1 MHVVYCVMSLRL
13 CFLTGMLSA
22 SILAFPALAAD
33 SKSLQIIVSK
43 NDQSLAL
50 YENGEI
56 IATSKVSTGKAG
68 HETPS
73 GIFSILEKR
82 KYHESNIYSAAPMP
96 FMQRLTWSGI
106 ALHEGKV
113 PNYPA
118 SHGCVR
124 LPSKFAK
131 SLFGD
136 TQRGVHVIITDRPV
150 SLRFVQH
157 PALFEPR
164 EDGDDGELLLSDVE
178 LRPATFDAALGAVE
192 VAVNEKTHSLKPA
205 LKPAAKDKEASP
217 LRILITRRGER
228 EKVMDIQAL
237 LTRLGFDAGSAD
249 GYAGEM
255 TISAINGFKRWKGLK
270 TTGPLL
276 TDTFV
281 TALYASAG
289 EDHPL
294 SGQIMVRQDFKPLFE
309 AAIDIKDPEVALGTH
324 FFEAVS
330 VDRARGTAE
339 WNGLTLENHLPTAA
353 RKRLGITVTEAPG
366 GFDQLSAVLGR
377 LDIPADIRARIEKE
391 LSTGSSITVS
401 DLSHQMETGA
411 GTDFITVTR
420 EGPA

>member
-1 MHVVYCVMSLRL
+1 MSLRL
-13 CFLTGMLSA
+13 RLMAGMLSA

-33 SKSLQIIVSK
+33 SRALQILVSK
-43 NDQSLAL
+43 SDQSLSL

-136 TQRGVHVIITDRPV
+136 TRTGVHVIITDRPV

-157 PALFEPR
+157 PALFVPR
-164 EDGDDGELLLSDVE
+164 DDADDGKLLLSDVE
-178 LRPATFDAALGAVE
+178 LRPATFDAALGTVE
-192 VAVNEKTHSLKPA
+192 VAVNEKTQS
-205 LKPAAKDKEASP
+205 LKPAAKAREPSP

-228 EKVMDIQAL
+228 EKVMDIQTV

-249 GYAGEM
+249 GYTGEM

-276 TDTFV
+276 TDAFV
-281 TALYASAG
+281 AALYASAG
-289 EDHPL
+289 EDHPPT
-294 SGQIMVRQDFKPLFE
+294 GQIMVRQDFKPLFE

-324 FFEAVS
+324 FFEAVT
-330 VDRARGTAE
+330 VDRAAGTAE
-339 WNGLTLENHLPTAA
+339 WNGVTLENHLPAAA

-366 GFDQLSAVLGR
+366 GFDQLSAVLSR
-377 LDIPADIRARIEKE
+377 LEIPAEIRSRIEQE
-391 LSTGSSITVS
+391 LSSGSSITVS
-401 DLSHQMETGA
+401 DISHQMETGT
-411 GTDFITVTR
+411 GTDFITVTK
-420 EGPA
+420 EGPV

>member
-1 MHVVYCVMSLRL
+1 MSLRL
-13 CFLTGMLSA
+13 RLMAGMLSA
-22 SILAFPALAAD
+22 SILALPALAAD
-33 SKSLQIIVSK
+33 SRSLQILVSK
-43 NDQSLAL
+43 SDQSLSL

-56 IATSKVSTGKAG
+56 VATSKVSTGKAG

-136 TQRGVHVIITDRPV
+136 TKTGVHVIITDRPV

-157 PALFEPR
+157 PALFQPR
-164 EDGDDGELLLSDVE
+164 DDADDGKLLLSDVE
-178 LRPATFDAALGAVE
+178 LRPATFDAALGTVE
-192 VAVNEKTHSLKPA
+192 VAVNEKTQA
-205 LKPAAKDKEASP
+205 LKPAVKIREPSP

-228 EKVMDIQAL
+228 EKVMDIQTV

-276 TDTFV
+276 TDAFV

-289 EDHPL
+289 EDHPPT
-294 SGQIMVRQDFKPLFE
+294 GQIMVRQDFKPLFE

-330 VDRARGTAE
+330 VDRTAGTAE
-339 WNGLTLENHLPTAA
+339 WNGVTLENQLPAAA
-353 RKRLGITVTEAPG
+353 RKRLGISVTEAPG

-377 LDIPADIRARIEKE
+377 LEIPTEIRSRIEQE
-391 LSTGSSITVS
+391 LSSGSSITVS
-401 DLSHQMETGA
+401 DISHQLETGT
-411 GTDFITVTR
+411 GTDFITVTK
-420 EGPA
+420 EGPV

>member
-13 CFLTGMLSA
+13 RLMAGMLSA

-33 SKSLQIIVSK
+33 SRALQILVSK
-43 NDQSLAL
+43 SDQSLSL

-113 PNYPA
+113 PNYAA

-136 TQRGVHVIITDRPV
+136 TRTGVHVIITDRPV

-157 PALFEPR
+157 PALFAPR
-164 EDGDDGELLLSDVE
+164 DDADDGKLLLSDVE
-178 LRPATFDAALGAVE
+178 LRPATFDAALGTVE
-192 VAVNEKTHSLKPA
+192 VAVNEKTQSLKPV
-205 LKPAAKDKEASP
+205 AKAREPSP

-228 EKVMDIQAL
+228 EKVMDIQTV

-249 GYAGEM
+249 GYTGEM

-276 TDTFV
+276 TDAFV
-281 TALYASAG
+281 AALYASAG
-289 EDHPL
+289 EDHPPT
-294 SGQIMVRQDFKPLFE
+294 GQIMVRQDFKPLFE

-324 FFEAVS
+324 FFEAVT
-330 VDRARGTAE
+330 VDRAAGTAE
-339 WNGLTLENHLPTAA
+339 WNGVTLENHLPAAA

-366 GFDQLSAVLGR
+366 GFDQLSAVLSR
-377 LDIPADIRARIEKE
+377 LEIPAEIRSRIEQE
-391 LSTGSSITVS
+391 LSSGSSITVS
-401 DLSHQMETGA
+401 DISHQMETGA
-411 GTDFITVTR
+411 GTDFITVTK
-420 EGPA
+420 EGPV

>member
-1 MHVVYCVMSLRL
+1 MSLRFRL
-13 CFLTGMLSA
+13 LTGMLSA

-33 SKSLQIIVSK
+33 NKSLQIVVSK
-43 NDQSLAL
+43 SDQSLAL

-56 IATSKVSTGKAG
+56 VATSKVSTGKAG

-124 LPSKFAK
+124 LPSKFAQ
-131 SLFGD
+131 SLFGE
-136 TQRGVHVIITDRPV
+136 TRYGVHVIITDRPV
-150 SLRFVQH
+150 SLRSVQH

-164 EDGDDGELLLSDVE
+164 DDADDGKLLLSDVE
-178 LRPATFDAALGAVE
+178 LRPATFDAALGTVE
-192 VAVNEKTHSLKPA
+192 VAVNEKTQAIKPM
-205 LKPAAKDKEASP
+205 AKGKEPSP

-228 EKVMDIQAL
+228 EKVMDIQAV
-237 LTRLGFDAGSAD
+237 LTRLGFDAGAPD
-249 GYAGEM
+249 GYTGEM
-255 TISAINGFKRWKGLK
+255 TISAVNGFKRWKGLK

-276 TDTFV
+276 TDDFV
-281 TALYASAG
+281 AALYASAG
-289 EDHPL
+289 EDHPPN
-294 SGQIMVRQDFKPLFE
+294 GQIMVRQDFKPLFE

-324 FFEAVS
+324 FFEAVA
-330 VDRARGTAE
+330 VNRAAGTAE
-339 WNGLTLENHLPTAA
+339 WNGVTLENHLPAAA

-366 GFDQLSAVLGR
+366 GFDQLSAALGR
-377 LDIPADIRARIEKE
+377 LEIPAEIRSRIDKE

-401 DLSHQMETGA
+401 DLSHQMETGM
-411 GTDFITVTR
+411 GTDFITVTK
-420 EGPA
+420 EGPV

>member
-13 CFLTGMLSA
+13 RLMAGMLSA

-33 SKSLQIIVSK
+33 SRALQILVSK
-43 NDQSLAL
+43 SDQSLSL

-136 TQRGVHVIITDRPV
+136 TRTGVHVIITDRPV

-157 PALFEPR
+157 PALFVPR
-164 EDGDDGELLLSDVE
+164 DDADDGKLLLSDVE
-178 LRPATFDAALGAVE
+178 LRPATFDAALGTVE
-192 VAVNEKTHSLKPA
+192 VAVNEKTQSLKPHGEGQRT
-205 LKPAAKDKEASP
+205 LT

-228 EKVMDIQAL
+228 EKVMDIQTV

-249 GYAGEM
+249 GYTGEM

-276 TDTFV
+276 TDAFV
-281 TALYASAG
+281 AALYASAG
-289 EDHPL
+289 EDHPPT
-294 SGQIMVRQDFKPLFE
+294 GQIMVRQDFKPLFE

-324 FFEAVS
+324 FFEAVT
-330 VDRARGTAE
+330 VDRAAGTAE
-339 WNGLTLENHLPTAA
+339 WNGVTLENHLPHGSPQAA
-353 RKRLGITVTEAPG
+353 RNHRYRSPWRLRSIE
-366 GFDQLSAVLGR
+366 R
-377 LDIPADIRARIEKE
+377 RAQPPRN
-391 LSTGSSITVS
+391 TRRDT
-401 DLSHQMETGA
+401 QPYRTGA
-411 GTDFITVTR
+411 FKRQLDHRFR
-420 EGPA
+420 H

>member
-1 MHVVYCVMSLRL
+1 
-13 CFLTGMLSA
+13 MLSA

-33 SKSLQIIVSK
+33 SRSLQILVSK
-43 NDQSLAL
+43 SDQSLSL

-56 IATSKVSTGKAG
+56 VATSKVSTGKAG

-136 TQRGVHVIITDRPV
+136 TKTGVHVIITDRPV

-157 PALFEPR
+157 PALFHPR
-164 EDGDDGELLLSDVE
+164 DDADDGKLLLSDVE
-178 LRPATFDAALGAVE
+178 LRPATFDAALGTVE
-192 VAVNEKTHSLKPA
+192 VAVNEKTQA
-205 LKPAAKDKEASP
+205 LKPAAKTREPSP

-228 EKVMDIQAL
+228 EKVMDIQTV

-276 TDTFV
+276 TDAFV

-289 EDHPL
+289 EDHPPT
-294 SGQIMVRQDFKPLFE
+294 GQIMVRQDFKPLFE

-330 VDRARGTAE
+330 VDRAAGTAE
-339 WNGLTLENHLPTAA
+339 WNGVTLENHLPAAA
-353 RKRLGITVTEAPG
+353 RKRLGISVTEAPG

-377 LDIPADIRARIEKE
+377 LEIPTEIRSRIEQE
-391 LSTGSSITVS
+391 LSSGSSITVS
-401 DLSHQMETGA
+401 DISHQLETGT

-420 EGPA
+420 EGPV

>member
-1 MHVVYCVMSLRL
+1 MSLRL
-13 CFLTGMLSA
+13 RLMAGMLSA

-33 SKSLQIIVSK
+33 SRALQILVSK
-43 NDQSLAL
+43 SDQSLSL

-113 PNYPA
+113 PNYAA

-124 LPSKFAK
+124 LPSKFAR

-136 TQRGVHVIITDRPV
+136 TRTGVHVIITDRPV

-157 PALFEPR
+157 PALFAPR
-164 EDGDDGELLLSDVE
+164 DDADDGKLLLSDVE
-178 LRPATFDAALGAVE
+178 LRPATFDAALGTVE
-192 VAVNEKTHSLKPA
+192 VAVNEKTQS
-205 LKPAAKDKEASP
+205 LKPAAKAREPSP

-228 EKVMDIQAL
+228 EKVMDIQTV

-249 GYAGEM
+249 GYTGEM

-276 TDTFV
+276 TDAFV
-281 TALYASAG
+281 AALYASAG
-289 EDHPL
+289 EDHPPT
-294 SGQIMVRQDFKPLFE
+294 GQIMVRQDFKPLFE

-324 FFEAVS
+324 FFEAVT
-330 VDRARGTAE
+330 VDRAAGTAE
-339 WNGLTLENHLPTAA
+339 WNGVTLENHLPAAA

-366 GFDQLSAVLGR
+366 GFDQLSAVLSR
-377 LDIPADIRARIEKE
+377 LEIPAEIRSRIEQE
-391 LSTGSSITVS
+391 LSSGSSITVS
-401 DLSHQMETGA
+401 DISHQMETGA
-411 GTDFITVTR
+411 GTDFITVTK
-420 EGPA
+420 EGPV

>member
-1 MHVVYCVMSLRL
+1 MSLRL
-13 CFLTGMLSA
+13 RLMAGMLSA

-33 SKSLQIIVSK
+33 SRALQILVSK
-43 NDQSLAL
+43 SDQSLSL

-136 TQRGVHVIITDRPV
+136 TRTGVHVIITDRPV

-157 PALFEPR
+157 PALFAPR
-164 EDGDDGELLLSDVE
+164 DDADDGKLLLSDVE
-178 LRPATFDAALGAVE
+178 LRPATFDAALGTVE
-192 VAVNEKTHSLKPA
+192 VAVNEKTQS
-205 LKPAAKDKEASP
+205 LKPAAKAREPSP

-228 EKVMDIQAL
+228 EKVMDIQTV

-249 GYAGEM
+249 GYTGEM

-276 TDTFV
+276 TDAFV
-281 TALYASAG
+281 AALYASAG
-289 EDHPL
+289 EDHPPT
-294 SGQIMVRQDFKPLFE
+294 GQIMVRQDFKPLFE

-324 FFEAVS
+324 FFEAVT
-330 VDRARGTAE
+330 VDRAAGTAE
-339 WNGLTLENHLPTAA
+339 WNGVTLENHLPAAA
-353 RKRLGITVTEAPG
+353 RRRLGITVTEAPG
-366 GFDQLSAVLGR
+366 GFDQLSAVLSR
-377 LDIPADIRARIEKE
+377 LEIPAEIRSRIEQE
-391 LSTGSSITVS
+391 LSSGSSITVS
-401 DLSHQMETGA
+401 DISHQMETGA
-411 GTDFITVTR
+411 GTDFITVTK
-420 EGPA
+420 EGPV

>member
-1 MHVVYCVMSLRL
+1 MSLRL
-13 CFLTGMLSA
+13 RLMAGMLSA

-33 SKSLQIIVSK
+33 SRALQILVSK
-43 NDQSLAL
+43 SDQSLSL

-56 IATSKVSTGKAG
+56 IASSKVSTGKAG

-113 PNYPA
+113 PNYAA

-136 TQRGVHVIITDRPV
+136 TRTGVHVIITDRPV

-157 PALFEPR
+157 PALFAPR
-164 EDGDDGELLLSDVE
+164 DDADDGKLLLSDVE
-178 LRPATFDAALGAVE
+178 LRPATFDAALGTVE
-192 VAVNEKTHSLKPA
+192 VAVNEKTQSLKPV
-205 LKPAAKDKEASP
+205 AKAREPSP

-228 EKVMDIQAL
+228 EKVMDIQTV

-249 GYAGEM
+249 GYTGEM

-276 TDTFV
+276 TDAFV
-281 TALYASAG
+281 AALYASAG
-289 EDHPL
+289 EDHPPT
-294 SGQIMVRQDFKPLFE
+294 GQIMVRQDFKPLFE

-324 FFEAVS
+324 FFEAVT
-330 VDRARGTAE
+330 VDRAAGTAE
-339 WNGLTLENHLPTAA
+339 WNGVTLENHLPAAA

-366 GFDQLSAVLGR
+366 GFDQLSAVLSR
-377 LDIPADIRARIEKE
+377 LEIPAEIRSRIEQE
-391 LSTGSSITVS
+391 LSSGSSITVS
-401 DLSHQMETGA
+401 DISHQMETGA
-411 GTDFITVTR
+411 GTDFITVTK
-420 EGPA
+420 EGPV

>member
-1 MHVVYCVMSLRL
+1 MSLRFRL
-13 CFLTGMLSA
+13 LTGMLSA

-33 SKSLQIIVSK
+33 NKSLQIVVSK
-43 NDQSLAL
+43 SDQSLAL

-56 IATSKVSTGKAG
+56 VATSKVSTGKAG

-124 LPSKFAK
+124 LPSKFAQ
-131 SLFGD
+131 SLFGE
-136 TQRGVHVIITDRPV
+136 TRYGVHVIITDRPV
-150 SLRFVQH
+150 SLRSVQH
-157 PALFEPR
+157 SALFEPR
-164 EDGDDGELLLSDVE
+164 DDADDGKLLLSDVE
-178 LRPATFDAALGAVE
+178 LRPATFDAALGTVE
-192 VAVNEKTHSLKPA
+192 VAVNEKTQAIKPM
-205 LKPAAKDKEASP
+205 AKGKEPSP

-228 EKVMDIQAL
+228 EKVMDIQAV
-237 LTRLGFDAGSAD
+237 LTRLGFDAGAPD
-249 GYAGEM
+249 GYTGEM
-255 TISAINGFKRWKGLK
+255 TISAVNGFKRWKGLK

-276 TDTFV
+276 TDDFV
-281 TALYASAG
+281 AALYASAG
-289 EDHPL
+289 EDHPPN
-294 SGQIMVRQDFKPLFE
+294 GQIMVRQDFKPLFE

-324 FFEAVS
+324 FFEAIAVN
-330 VDRARGTAE
+330 RAAGTAE
-339 WNGLTLENHLPTAA
+339 WNGVTLENHLPAAA

-377 LDIPADIRARIEKE
+377 LEIPAEIRSRIEKE

-401 DLSHQMETGA
+401 DLSHQMETGM
-411 GTDFITVTR
+411 GTDFITVTK
-420 EGPA
+420 EGPV

>member
-1 MHVVYCVMSLRL
+1 MSLRFRL
-13 CFLTGMLSA
+13 LTGMLSA

-33 SKSLQIIVSK
+33 NKSLQIVVSK
-43 NDQSLAL
+43 SDQSLAL

-56 IATSKVSTGKAG
+56 VATSKVSTGKAG

-124 LPSKFAK
+124 LPSKFAQ
-131 SLFGD
+131 SLFGE
-136 TQRGVHVIITDRPV
+136 TRYGVHVIITDRPV
-150 SLRFVQH
+150 SLRSVQH
-157 PALFEPR
+157 SALFEPR
-164 EDGDDGELLLSDVE
+164 DDADDGKLLLSDVE
-178 LRPATFDAALGAVE
+178 LRPATFDAAFGTVE
-192 VAVNEKTHSLKPA
+192 VAVNEKTQAIKPM
-205 LKPAAKDKEASP
+205 AKGKEPSP

-228 EKVMDIQAL
+228 EKVMDIQAV
-237 LTRLGFDAGSAD
+237 LTRLGFDAGAPD
-249 GYAGEM
+249 GYTGEM
-255 TISAINGFKRWKGLK
+255 TISAVNGFKRWKGLK

-276 TDTFV
+276 TDDFV
-281 TALYASAG
+281 AALYASAG
-289 EDHPL
+289 EDHPPN
-294 SGQIMVRQDFKPLFE
+294 GQIMVRQDFKPLFE

-324 FFEAVS
+324 FFEAVA
-330 VDRARGTAE
+330 VNRAAGTAE
-339 WNGLTLENHLPTAA
+339 WNGVTLENHLPAAA

-377 LDIPADIRARIEKE
+377 LEIPAEIRSRIEKE

-401 DLSHQMETGA
+401 DLSHQMETGM
-411 GTDFITVTR
+411 GTDFITVTK
-420 EGPA
+420 EGPV

>member
-1 MHVVYCVMSLRL
+1 MSLRL
-13 CFLTGMLSA
+13 RLMAGMLSA

-33 SKSLQIIVSK
+33 SRSLQILVSK
-43 NDQSLAL
+43 SDQSLSL

-56 IATSKVSTGKAG
+56 VATSKVSTGKAG

-136 TQRGVHVIITDRPV
+136 TRTGVHVIITDQPV

-157 PALFEPR
+157 PALFQPR
-164 EDGDDGELLLSDVE
+164 DDADDGKLLLSDVE
-178 LRPATFDAALGAVE
+178 LRPATFDAALGTVE
-192 VAVNEKTHSLKPA
+192 VAVNEKTQA
-205 LKPAAKDKEASP
+205 LKPAVKTREPSP

-228 EKVMDIQAL
+228 EKVMDIQTML
-237 LTRLGFDAGSAD
+237 SRLGFEAGAAD

-276 TDTFV
+276 TDAFV

-330 VDRARGTAE
+330 VDRAAGNAE
-339 WNGLTLENHLPTAA
+339 WNGVTLENHLPAAA
-353 RKRLGITVTEAPG
+353 RKRLGISVTEPPG

-377 LDIPADIRARIEKE
+377 LEIPAEIRSRIEQE
-391 LSTGSSITVS
+391 LSSGSSITVS
-401 DLSHQMETGA
+401 DISHQLETGT
-411 GTDFITVTR
+411 GTDFITVTK
-420 EGPA
+420 EGPV

>member
-1 MHVVYCVMSLRL
+1 MSLRFRL
-13 CFLTGMLSA
+13 LTGMLSA

-33 SKSLQIIVSK
+33 NKSLQIVVSK
-43 NDQSLAL
+43 SDQSLAL

-56 IATSKVSTGKAG
+56 VATSKVSTGKAG

-124 LPSKFAK
+124 LPSKFAQ
-131 SLFGD
+131 SLFGE
-136 TQRGVHVIITDRPV
+136 TRYGVHVIITDRPV
-150 SLRFVQH
+150 SLRSVQH
-157 PALFEPR
+157 SALFEPR
-164 EDGDDGELLLSDVE
+164 DDADDGKLLLSDVE
-178 LRPATFDAALGAVE
+178 LRPATFDAALGTVE
-192 VAVNEKTHSLKPA
+192 VAVNEKTQAIKPM
-205 LKPAAKDKEASP
+205 AKGKEPSP

-228 EKVMDIQAL
+228 EKVMDIQAV
-237 LTRLGFDAGSAD
+237 LTRLGFDAGAPD
-249 GYAGEM
+249 GYTGEM
-255 TISAINGFKRWKGLK
+255 TISAVNGFKRWKGLK

-276 TDTFV
+276 TDDFV
-281 TALYASAG
+281 AALYASAD
-289 EDHPL
+289 EDHPPN
-294 SGQIMVRQDFKPLFE
+294 GQIMVRQDFKPLFE

-324 FFEAVS
+324 FFEAIAVN
-330 VDRARGTAE
+330 RAAGTAE
-339 WNGLTLENHLPTAA
+339 WNGVTLENHLPAAA

-377 LDIPADIRARIEKE
+377 LEIPAEIRSRIEKE

-401 DLSHQMETGA
+401 DLSHQMETGM
-411 GTDFITVTR
+411 GTDFITVTK
-420 EGPA
+420 EGPV

>member
-1 MHVVYCVMSLRL
+1 MSLRFRL
-13 CFLTGMLSA
+13 LTGMLSA

-33 SKSLQIIVSK
+33 NKSLQIVVSK
-43 NDQSLAL
+43 SDQSLAL

-56 IATSKVSTGKAG
+56 VATSKVSTGKAG

-124 LPSKFAK
+124 LPSKFAQ
-131 SLFGD
+131 SLFGE
-136 TQRGVHVIITDRPV
+136 TRYGVHVIITDRPV
-150 SLRFVQH
+150 SLRSVQH
-157 PALFEPR
+157 SALFEPR
-164 EDGDDGELLLSDVE
+164 DDADDGKLLLSDVE
-178 LRPATFDAALGAVE
+178 LRPATFDAALGTVE
-192 VAVNEKTHSLKPA
+192 VAVNEKTQAIKPMA
-205 LKPAAKDKEASP
+205 EGKEPSP

-228 EKVMDIQAL
+228 EKVMDIQAV
-237 LTRLGFDAGSAD
+237 LTRLGFDAGAPD
-249 GYAGEM
+249 GYTGEM
-255 TISAINGFKRWKGLK
+255 TISAVNGFKRWKGLK

-276 TDTFV
+276 TDDFV
-281 TALYASAG
+281 AALYASAG
-289 EDHPL
+289 EDHPPN
-294 SGQIMVRQDFKPLFE
+294 GQIMVRQDFKPLFE

-324 FFEAVS
+324 FFEAVA
-330 VDRARGTAE
+330 VNRAAGTAE
-339 WNGLTLENHLPTAA
+339 WNGVTLENHLPAAA

-377 LDIPADIRARIEKE
+377 LEIPAEIRSRIEKE

-401 DLSHQMETGA
+401 DLSHQMETGM
-411 GTDFITVTR
+411 GTDFITVTK
-420 EGPA
+420 EGPV

>member
-1 MHVVYCVMSLRL
+1 MSLRL
-13 CFLTGMLSA
+13 RLMAGMLSA

-33 SKSLQIIVSK
+33 SRALQILVSK
-43 NDQSLAL
+43 SDQSLSL

-73 GIFSILEKR
+73 GIFSILEKQ

-136 TQRGVHVIITDRPV
+136 TRTGVHVIITDRPV

-157 PALFEPR
+157 PALFVPR
-164 EDGDDGELLLSDVE
+164 DDADDGKLLLSDVE
-178 LRPATFDAALGAVE
+178 LRPATFDAALGTVE
-192 VAVNEKTHSLKPA
+192 VAVNEKTQS
-205 LKPAAKDKEASP
+205 LKPAAKAREPSP

-228 EKVMDIQAL
+228 EKVMDIQTV

-249 GYAGEM
+249 GYTGEM

-276 TDTFV
+276 TDAFV
-281 TALYASAG
+281 AALYASAG
-289 EDHPL
+289 EDHPPT
-294 SGQIMVRQDFKPLFE
+294 GQIMVRQDFKPLFE

-324 FFEAVS
+324 FFEAVT
-330 VDRARGTAE
+330 VDRAAGTAE
-339 WNGLTLENHLPTAA
+339 WNGVTLENHLPAAA

-366 GFDQLSAVLGR
+366 GFDQLSAVLSR
-377 LDIPADIRARIEKE
+377 LEIPAEIRSRIEQE
-391 LSTGSSITVS
+391 LSSGSSITVS
-401 DLSHQMETGA
+401 DISHQMETGA
-411 GTDFITVTR
+411 GTDFITVTK
-420 EGPA
+420 EGPV

>member
-1 MHVVYCVMSLRL
+1 MSLRFRL
-13 CFLTGMLSA
+13 LTGMLSA

-33 SKSLQIIVSK
+33 NKSLQIVVSK
-43 NDQSLAL
+43 SDQSLAL

-56 IATSKVSTGKAG
+56 VATSKVSTGKAG

-124 LPSKFAK
+124 LPSKFAQ
-131 SLFGD
+131 SLFGE
-136 TQRGVHVIITDRPV
+136 TRYGVHVIVTDRPV
-150 SLRFVQH
+150 SLRSVQH
-157 PALFEPR
+157 SALFEPR
-164 EDGDDGELLLSDVE
+164 DDADDGKLLLSDVE
-178 LRPATFDAALGAVE
+178 LRPATFDAVLGTVE
-192 VAVNEKTHSLKPA
+192 VAVNEKTQAIKPM
-205 LKPAAKDKEASP
+205 AKGKEPSP

-228 EKVMDIQAL
+228 EKVMDIQAV
-237 LTRLGFDAGSAD
+237 LTRLGFDAGAPD
-249 GYAGEM
+249 GYTGEM
-255 TISAINGFKRWKGLK
+255 TISAVNGFKRWKGLK

-276 TDTFV
+276 TDDFV
-281 TALYASAG
+281 AALYASAG
-289 EDHPL
+289 EDHPPN
-294 SGQIMVRQDFKPLFE
+294 GQIMVRQDFKPLFE

-324 FFEAVS
+324 FFEAVA
-330 VDRARGTAE
+330 VNRAAGTAE
-339 WNGLTLENHLPTAA
+339 WNGVTLENHLPAAA

-366 GFDQLSAVLGR
+366 GFDQLSAVLDR
-377 LDIPADIRARIEKE
+377 LEIPAEIRSRIEKE

-401 DLSHQMETGA
+401 DLSHQMETGV
-411 GTDFITVTR
+411 GTDFITVTK
-420 EGPA
+420 EGPV

>member
-1 MHVVYCVMSLRL
+1 MSLRL
-13 CFLTGMLSA
+13 RLMAGMLSA

-33 SKSLQIIVSK
+33 SRSLQILVSK
-43 NDQSLAL
+43 SDQSLAL

-56 IATSKVSTGKAG
+56 VATSKVSTGKAG

-136 TQRGVHVIITDRPV
+136 TKTGVHVIITDRPV

-157 PALFEPR
+157 PALFQPR
-164 EDGDDGELLLSDVE
+164 DDADDGKLLLSDVE
-178 LRPATFDAALGAVE
+178 LRPATFDAALGTVE
-192 VAVNEKTHSLKPA
+192 VAVNEKTQA
-205 LKPAAKDKEASP
+205 LKPAAKTREPSP

-228 EKVMDIQAL
+228 EKVMDIQTV

-276 TDTFV
+276 TDAFV

-289 EDHPL
+289 EDHPPT
-294 SGQIMVRQDFKPLFE
+294 GQIMVRQDFKPLFE

-330 VDRARGTAE
+330 VDRAAGTAE
-339 WNGLTLENHLPTAA
+339 WNGVTLENHLPAAA
-353 RKRLGITVTEAPG
+353 RKRLGISVTEAPG

-377 LDIPADIRARIEKE
+377 LEIPTEIRTRIEQE
-391 LSTGSSITVS
+391 LSSGSSITVS
-401 DLSHQMETGA
+401 DISHQLETGA
-411 GTDFITVTR
+411 GTDFITVTK
-420 EGPA
+420 EGPV

>member
-1 MHVVYCVMSLRL
+1 MSLRFRL
-13 CFLTGMLSA
+13 LTGMLSA

-33 SKSLQIIVSK
+33 NKSLQIVVSK
-43 NDQSLAL
+43 SDQSLAL

-56 IATSKVSTGKAG
+56 VATSKVSTGKAG

-124 LPSKFAK
+124 LPSKFAQ
-131 SLFGD
+131 SLFGE
-136 TQRGVHVIITDRPV
+136 TRYGVHVIITDRPV
-150 SLRFVQH
+150 SLRSVQH
-157 PALFEPR
+157 SALFEPR
-164 EDGDDGELLLSDVE
+164 DDADYGKLLLSDVE
-178 LRPATFDAALGAVE
+178 LRPATFDAVLGTVE
-192 VAVNEKTHSLKPA
+192 VAVNEKTQAIKPM
-205 LKPAAKDKEASP
+205 AKGKEPSP

-228 EKVMDIQAL
+228 EKVMDIQAV
-237 LTRLGFDAGSAD
+237 LTRLGFDAGAPD
-249 GYAGEM
+249 GYTGEM
-255 TISAINGFKRWKGLK
+255 TISAVNGFKRWKGLK

-276 TDTFV
+276 TDDFV
-281 TALYASAG
+281 AALYASAG
-289 EDHPL
+289 EDHPPN
-294 SGQIMVRQDFKPLFE
+294 GQIMVRQDFKPLFE

-324 FFEAVS
+324 FFEAVA
-330 VDRARGTAE
+330 VNRAAGTAE
-339 WNGLTLENHLPTAA
+339 WNGVTLENHLPAAA

-366 GFDQLSAVLGR
+366 GFDQLSAVLDR
-377 LDIPADIRARIEKE
+377 LEIPAEIRSRIEKE

-401 DLSHQMETGA
+401 DLSHQMETGV
-411 GTDFITVTR
+411 GTDFITVTK
-420 EGPA
+420 EGPV

>member
-1 MHVVYCVMSLRL
+1 MSLRL
-13 CFLTGMLSA
+13 RLMAGMLSA

-33 SKSLQIIVSK
+33 SRALQILVSK
-43 NDQSLAL
+43 SHQSLSL

-136 TQRGVHVIITDRPV
+136 TRTGVHVIITDRPV

-157 PALFEPR
+157 PALFAPR
-164 EDGDDGELLLSDVE
+164 DDADDGKLLLSDVE
-178 LRPATFDAALGAVE
+178 LRPATFDAALGTVE
-192 VAVNEKTHSLKPA
+192 VAVNEKTQSLKPV
-205 LKPAAKDKEASP
+205 AKAREPSP

-228 EKVMDIQAL
+228 EKVMDIQTV

-249 GYAGEM
+249 GYTGEM

-276 TDTFV
+276 TDAFV
-281 TALYASAG
+281 AALYASAG
-289 EDHPL
+289 EDHPPT
-294 SGQIMVRQDFKPLFE
+294 GQIMVRQDFKPLFE

-324 FFEAVS
+324 FFEAVT
-330 VDRARGTAE
+330 VDRAAGTAE
-339 WNGLTLENHLPTAA
+339 WNGVTLENHLPAAA

-366 GFDQLSAVLGR
+366 GFDQLSAVLSR
-377 LDIPADIRARIEKE
+377 LEIPAEIRSRIEQE
-391 LSTGSSITVS
+391 LSSGSSITVS
-401 DLSHQMETGA
+401 DISHQMETGA
-411 GTDFITVTR
+411 GTDFITVTK
-420 EGPA
+420 EGPV

>member
-1 MHVVYCVMSLRL
+1 MSLRL
-13 CFLTGMLSA
+13 RLMAGMLSA

-33 SKSLQIIVSK
+33 SRSLQILVSK
-43 NDQSLAL
+43 SDQSLSL

-56 IATSKVSTGKAG
+56 VATSKVSTGKAG

-136 TQRGVHVIITDRPV
+136 TRTGVHVIITDQPV

-157 PALFEPR
+157 PALFQPR
-164 EDGDDGELLLSDVE
+164 DDADDGKLLLSDVE
-178 LRPATFDAALGAVE
+178 LRPATFDAALGTVE
-192 VAVNEKTHSLKPA
+192 VAVNEKTQA
-205 LKPAAKDKEASP
+205 LKPAVKTREPSP

-228 EKVMDIQAL
+228 EKVMDIQTML
-237 LTRLGFDAGSAD
+237 SRLGFEAGAAD

-270 TTGPLL
+270 TTGSLL
-276 TDTFV
+276 TDAFV

-294 SGQIMVRQDFKPLFE
+294 SGQIMVRKDFKPLFE

-330 VDRARGTAE
+330 VDRAAGNAE
-339 WNGLTLENHLPTAA
+339 WNGVTLENHLPAAA
-353 RKRLGITVTEAPG
+353 RKRLGISVTEPPG

-377 LDIPADIRARIEKE
+377 LEIPAEIRSRIEQE
-391 LSTGSSITVS
+391 LSSGSSITVS
-401 DLSHQMETGA
+401 DISHQLETGA
-411 GTDFITVTR
+411 GTDFITVTK
-420 EGPA
+420 EGPV

>member
-1 MHVVYCVMSLRL
+1 MSLRL
-13 CFLTGMLSA
+13 SLLTGMLSA

-33 SKSLQIIVSK
+33 SRSLQILVSK

-164 EDGDDGELLLSDVE
+164 DDGDDGKLLLSDVE
-178 LRPATFDAALGAVE
+178 LRPATFDAALGTVE
-192 VAVNEKTHSLKPA
+192 VAVNEKTNSLKPT
-205 LKPAAKDKEASP
+205 AKARESSP

-228 EKVMDIQAL
+228 EKVMDIQTV

-255 TISAINGFKRWKGLK
+255 TLSAINGFKRWKGLK

-276 TDTFV
+276 TDAFV
-281 TALYASAG
+281 AALYASAG
-289 EDHPL
+289 EDHPP

-309 AAIDIKDPEVALGTH
+309 AAIDIRDPEVALGTH

-330 VDRARGTAE
+330 VDRAKGTAE
-339 WNGLTLENHLPTAA
+339 WNGVTLENHLPAAA
-353 RKRLGITVTEAPG
+353 RKRLGISVTEAPG
-366 GFDQLSAVLGR
+366 GFDQLSAVLSR
-377 LDIPADIRARIEKE
+377 LEIPTEIRSRIEQE
-391 LSTGSSITVS
+391 LTSGSSITVS

-411 GTDFITVTR
+411 GTDFITVTK
-420 EGPA
+420 EGPV

>member
-13 CFLTGMLSA
+13 RLMAGMLSA

-33 SKSLQIIVSK
+33 SRALQILISK
-43 NDQSLAL
+43 SDQSLSL

-136 TQRGVHVIITDRPV
+136 TRTGVHVIITDRPV

-157 PALFEPR
+157 PALFVPR
-164 EDGDDGELLLSDVE
+164 DDADDGKLLLSDVE
-178 LRPATFDAALGAVE
+178 LRPATFDAALGTVE
-192 VAVNEKTHSLKPA
+192 VAVNEKTQSLKPV
-205 LKPAAKDKEASP
+205 AKAREPSP

-228 EKVMDIQAL
+228 EKVMDIQTV

-249 GYAGEM
+249 GYTGEM

-276 TDTFV
+276 TDAFV
-281 TALYASAG
+281 AALYASAG
-289 EDHPL
+289 EDHPPT
-294 SGQIMVRQDFKPLFE
+294 GQIMVRQDFKPLFE

-324 FFEAVS
+324 FFEAVT
-330 VDRARGTAE
+330 VDRAAGTAE
-339 WNGLTLENHLPTAA
+339 WNGVTLENHLPAAA

-366 GFDQLSAVLGR
+366 GFDQLSAVLSR
-377 LDIPADIRARIEKE
+377 LEIPAEIRSRIEQE
-391 LSTGSSITVS
+391 LSSGSSITVS
-401 DLSHQMETGA
+401 DISHQMETGT
-411 GTDFITVTR
+411 GTDFITVTK
-420 EGPA
+420 EGPV

>member
-13 CFLTGMLSA
+13 RLMAGMLSA

-33 SKSLQIIVSK
+33 SRALQILVSK
-43 NDQSLAL
+43 SDQSLSL

-136 TQRGVHVIITDRPV
+136 TRTGVHVIITDRPV

-157 PALFEPR
+157 PALFAPR
-164 EDGDDGELLLSDVE
+164 DDADDGKLLLSDVE
-178 LRPATFDAALGAVE
+178 LRPATFDAALGTVE
-192 VAVNEKTHSLKPA
+192 VAVNEKTQS
-205 LKPAAKDKEASP
+205 LKPAAKAREPSP

-228 EKVMDIQAL
+228 EKVMDIQTV

-249 GYAGEM
+249 GYTGEM

-276 TDTFV
+276 TDAFV
-281 TALYASAG
+281 AALYASAG
-289 EDHPL
+289 EDHPPT
-294 SGQIMVRQDFKPLFE
+294 GQIMVRQDFKPLFE

-324 FFEAVS
+324 FFEAVT
-330 VDRARGTAE
+330 VDRAAGTAE
-339 WNGLTLENHLPTAA
+339 WNGVTLENHLPAAA
-353 RKRLGITVTEAPG
+353 RRRLGITVTEAPG
-366 GFDQLSAVLGR
+366 GFDQLSAVLSR
-377 LDIPADIRARIEKE
+377 LEIPAEIRSRIEQE
-391 LSTGSSITVS
+391 LSSGSSITVS
-401 DLSHQMETGA
+401 DISHQMETGA
-411 GTDFITVTR
+411 GTDFITVTK
-420 EGPA
+420 EGPV

>member
-1 MHVVYCVMSLRL
+1 MSLRL
-13 CFLTGMLSA
+13 SLLTGMLSA

-33 SKSLQIIVSK
+33 SRSLQILVSK

-164 EDGDDGELLLSDVE
+164 DDGDDGKLLLSDVE
-178 LRPATFDAALGAVE
+178 LRPATFDAALGTVE
-192 VAVNEKTHSLKPA
+192 VAVNEKTNSLKPT
-205 LKPAAKDKEASP
+205 AKARESSP

-228 EKVMDIQAL
+228 EKMMDIQTV

-276 TDTFV
+276 TDAFV
-281 TALYASAG
+281 AALYASAG
-289 EDHPL
+289 EDHPPT
-294 SGQIMVRQDFKPLFE
+294 GQIMVRQDFKPLFE
-309 AAIDIKDPEVALGTH
+309 AAIDIRDPEVALGTH

-330 VDRARGTAE
+330 VDRAKGTAE
-339 WNGLTLENHLPTAA
+339 WNGVTLENHLPAAA
-353 RKRLGITVTEAPG
+353 RKRLGISVTEAPG
-366 GFDQLSAVLGR
+366 GFDQLSAVLSR
-377 LDIPADIRARIEKE
+377 LEIPTEIRSRIEQE
-391 LSTGSSITVS
+391 LTSGSSITVS

-411 GTDFITVTR
+411 GTDFITVTK
-420 EGPA
+420 EGPV

>member
-1 MHVVYCVMSLRL
+1 MSLRL
-13 CFLTGMLSA
+13 RLMAGMLSA

-33 SKSLQIIVSK
+33 SRSLQILVSK
-43 NDQSLAL
+43 SDQSLAL

-56 IATSKVSTGKAG
+56 VATSKVSTGKAG

-136 TQRGVHVIITDRPV
+136 TRTGVHVIITDRPV

-157 PALFEPR
+157 PALFQPR
-164 EDGDDGELLLSDVE
+164 DDADDGKLLLSDVE
-178 LRPATFDAALGAVE
+178 LRPATFDAALGTVE
-192 VAVNEKTHSLKPA
+192 VAVNEKTQA
-205 LKPAAKDKEASP
+205 LKPAAKTREPSP

-228 EKVMDIQAL
+228 EKVMDIQTV

-276 TDTFV
+276 TDPFV

-289 EDHPL
+289 EDHPPT
-294 SGQIMVRQDFKPLFE
+294 GQIMVRQDFKPLFE

-330 VDRARGTAE
+330 VDRAAGTAE
-339 WNGLTLENHLPTAA
+339 WNGVTLENHLPAAA
-353 RKRLGITVTEAPG
+353 RKRLGISVTEAPG

-377 LDIPADIRARIEKE
+377 LEIPTEIRSRIEQE
-391 LSTGSSITVS
+391 LSSGSSITVS
-401 DLSHQMETGA
+401 DISHQLETGA
-411 GTDFITVTR
+411 GTDFITVTK
-420 EGPA
+420 EGPV

>member
-1 MHVVYCVMSLRL
+1 MSLRFRL
-13 CFLTGMLSA
+13 LTGMLSA

-33 SKSLQIIVSK
+33 NKSLQIVVSK
-43 NDQSLAL
+43 SDQSLAL

-56 IATSKVSTGKAG
+56 VATSKVSTGKAG

-124 LPSKFAK
+124 LPSKFAQ
-131 SLFGD
+131 SLFGE
-136 TQRGVHVIITDRPV
+136 TRYGVHVIITDRPV
-150 SLRFVQH
+150 SLRSVQH
-157 PALFEPR
+157 SALFEPR
-164 EDGDDGELLLSDVE
+164 DDADDGKLLLSDVE
-178 LRPATFDAALGAVE
+178 LRPATFDAALGTVE
-192 VAVNEKTHSLKPA
+192 VAVNEKTQAIKPM
-205 LKPAAKDKEASP
+205 AKGKEPSP
-217 LRILITRRGER
+217 LRILVTRRGER
-228 EKVMDIQAL
+228 EKVMDIQAV
-237 LTRLGFDAGSAD
+237 LTRLGFDAGAPD
-249 GYAGEM
+249 GYTGEM
-255 TISAINGFKRWKGLK
+255 TISAVNGFKRWKGLK

-276 TDTFV
+276 TDDFV
-281 TALYASAG
+281 AALYASAG
-289 EDHPL
+289 EDHPPN
-294 SGQIMVRQDFKPLFE
+294 GQIMVRQDFKPLFE

-324 FFEAVS
+324 FFEAVA
-330 VDRARGTAE
+330 VNRAAGTAE
-339 WNGLTLENHLPTAA
+339 WNGVTLENHLPAAA

-377 LDIPADIRARIEKE
+377 LEIPAEIRSRIEKE

-401 DLSHQMETGA
+401 DLSHQMETGM
-411 GTDFITVTR
+411 GTDFITVTK
-420 EGPA
+420 EGPV

>member
-1 MHVVYCVMSLRL
+1 MSLRFRL
-13 CFLTGMLSA
+13 LTGMLSA

-33 SKSLQIIVSK
+33 NKSLQIVVSK
-43 NDQSLAL
+43 SDQSLAL

-56 IATSKVSTGKAG
+56 VATSKVSTGKAG

-124 LPSKFAK
+124 LPPKFAQ
-131 SLFGD
+131 SLFRD
-136 TQRGVHVIITDRPV
+136 TQYGVHVIITDRPV
-150 SLRFVQH
+150 SLRFIEH

-164 EDGDDGELLLSDVE
+164 DDVDDGKLLLSDVE
-178 LRPATFDAALGAVE
+178 LRPATFDAALGTVE
-192 VAVNEKTHSLKPA
+192 VAVNEKTQSIKPM
-205 LKPAAKDKEASP
+205 AKSKEPSP

-228 EKVMDIQAL
+228 EKVMDIQAV
-237 LTRLGFDAGSAD
+237 LTRLGFDAGSPD

-255 TISAINGFKRWKGLK
+255 TTSAINGFKRWKGLK

-276 TDTFV
+276 TDAFV

-289 EDHPL
+289 EDHPPN
-294 SGQIMVRQDFKPLFE
+294 GQIMVRQDFKPLFE
-309 AAIDIKDPEVALGTH
+309 AAIDIRDPEVALGTH

-330 VDRARGTAE
+330 VDRTKGTAE
-339 WNGLTLENHLPTAA
+339 WNGVTLENHLPTAA
-353 RKRLGITVTEAPG
+353 RKRLGITVAEAPG
-366 GFDQLSAVLGR
+366 SFDQLSAVLGR
-377 LDIPADIRARIEKE
+377 LEIPVEIRARIEQE

-411 GTDFITVTR
+411 GTDFITVTK
-420 EGPA
+420 EGPV

>member
-1 MHVVYCVMSLRL
+1 MSLRFRL
-13 CFLTGMLSA
+13 LTGMLSA

-33 SKSLQIIVSK
+33 NKSLQIVVSK
-43 NDQSLAL
+43 SDQSLAL

-56 IATSKVSTGKAG
+56 VATSKVSTGKAG

-124 LPSKFAK
+124 LPSKFAQ
-131 SLFGD
+131 SLFGE
-136 TQRGVHVIITDRPV
+136 TRYGVHVIITDRPV
-150 SLRFVQH
+150 SLRSVQH
-157 PALFEPR
+157 SALFEPR
-164 EDGDDGELLLSDVE
+164 DDADDGKLLLSDVE
-178 LRPATFDAALGAVE
+178 LRPATFDAVLGTVE
-192 VAVNEKTHSLKPA
+192 VAVNEKTQAIKPM
-205 LKPAAKDKEASP
+205 AKGKEPSP

-228 EKVMDIQAL
+228 EKVMDIQAV
-237 LTRLGFDAGSAD
+237 LTRLGFDAGAPD
-249 GYAGEM
+249 GYTGEM
-255 TISAINGFKRWKGLK
+255 TISAVNGFKRWKGLK

-276 TDTFV
+276 TDDFV
-281 TALYASAG
+281 AALYASAG
-289 EDHPL
+289 EDHPPN
-294 SGQIMVRQDFKPLFE
+294 GQIMVRQDFKPLFE

-324 FFEAVS
+324 FFEAIAVN
-330 VDRARGTAE
+330 RAAGTAE
-339 WNGLTLENHLPTAA
+339 WNGVTLENRLPAAA

-366 GFDQLSAVLGR
+366 GFDQLSAVLDR
-377 LDIPADIRARIEKE
+377 LEIPAEIRSRIEKE

-401 DLSHQMETGA
+401 DLSHQMETGM
-411 GTDFITVTR
+411 GTDFITVTK
-420 EGPA
+420 EGPV

>member
-13 CFLTGMLSA
+13 RLMAGMLSA

-33 SKSLQIIVSK
+33 SRALQILVSK
-43 NDQSLAL
+43 SDQSLSL

-56 IATSKVSTGKAG
+56 IASSKVSTGKAG

-113 PNYPA
+113 PNYAA

-136 TQRGVHVIITDRPV
+136 TRTGVHVIITDRPV

-157 PALFEPR
+157 PALFAPR
-164 EDGDDGELLLSDVE
+164 DDADDGKLLLSDVE
-178 LRPATFDAALGAVE
+178 LRPATFDAALGTVE
-192 VAVNEKTHSLKPA
+192 VAVNEKTQSLKPV
-205 LKPAAKDKEASP
+205 AKAREPSP

-228 EKVMDIQAL
+228 EKVMDIQTV

-249 GYAGEM
+249 GYTGEM

-276 TDTFV
+276 TDAFV
-281 TALYASAG
+281 AALYASAG
-289 EDHPL
+289 EDHPPT
-294 SGQIMVRQDFKPLFE
+294 GQIMVRQDFKPLFE

-324 FFEAVS
+324 FFEAVT
-330 VDRARGTAE
+330 VDRAAGTAE
-339 WNGLTLENHLPTAA
+339 WNGVTLENHLPAAA

-366 GFDQLSAVLGR
+366 GFDQLSAVLSR
-377 LDIPADIRARIEKE
+377 LEIPAEIRSRIEQE
-391 LSTGSSITVS
+391 LSSGSSITVS
-401 DLSHQMETGA
+401 DISHQMETGA
-411 GTDFITVTR
+411 GTDFITVTK
-420 EGPA
+420 EGPV

>member
-1 MHVVYCVMSLRL
+1 MSLRL
-13 CFLTGMLSA
+13 RLMAGMLSA

-33 SKSLQIIVSK
+33 GRSLQILVSK
-43 NDQSLAL
+43 SDQSLAL

-136 TQRGVHVIITDRPV
+136 TRTGVHVIITDRPV

-157 PALFEPR
+157 PALFSPR
-164 EDGDDGELLLSDVE
+164 DDADDGKLLLSDVE
-178 LRPATFDAALGAVE
+178 LRPASFDAALGAVE
-192 VAVNEKTHSLKPA
+192 VAVNEKAQAIKST
-205 LKPAAKDKEASP
+205 AKAREPSP

-228 EKVMDIQAL
+228 ERVMDIQTV

-270 TTGPLL
+270 TSGPLL
-276 TDTFV
+276 TDAFV
-281 TALYASAG
+281 AALYASAG
-289 EDHPL
+289 EDHPPT
-294 SGQIMVRQDFKPLFE
+294 GQIMVRQDFKPLFE

-330 VDRARGTAE
+330 VDRAAGTAE
-339 WNGLTLENHLPTAA
+339 WNGVTLDNHLPAAA
-353 RKRLGITVTEAPG
+353 RKRLGITVTDAPG
-366 GFDQLSAVLGR
+366 GFDQLSAVLSR
-377 LDIPADIRARIEKE
+377 LDIPQDTRARIEQE
-391 LSTGSSITVS
+391 LSSGSSITVS
-401 DLSHQMETGA
+401 DLSHQMETGT
-411 GTDFITVTR
+411 GTDFITVTK
-420 EGPA
+420 EGPV

>member
-1 MHVVYCVMSLRL
+1 MA
-13 CFLTGMLSA
+13 GMLSA

-33 SKSLQIIVSK
+33 GRSLQILVSK
-43 NDQSLAL
+43 SDQSLAL

-136 TQRGVHVIITDRPV
+136 TRTGVHVIITDRPV

-157 PALFEPR
+157 PALFSPR
-164 EDGDDGELLLSDVE
+164 DDADDGKLLLSDVE
-178 LRPATFDAALGAVE
+178 LRPASFDAALGAVE
-192 VAVNEKTHSLKPA
+192 VAVNEKAQAIKST
-205 LKPAAKDKEASP
+205 AKAREPSP

-228 EKVMDIQAL
+228 ERVMDIQTV

-270 TTGPLL
+270 TSGPFL
-276 TDTFV
+276 TDAFV
-281 TALYASAG
+281 AALYASAG
-289 EDHPL
+289 EDHPPT
-294 SGQIMVRQDFKPLFE
+294 GQIMVRQDFKPLFE

-330 VDRARGTAE
+330 VDRAAGTAE
-339 WNGLTLENHLPTAA
+339 WNGVTLDNHLPAAA
-353 RKRLGITVTEAPG
+353 RKRLGITVTDAPG
-366 GFDQLSAVLGR
+366 GFDQLSAVLSR
-377 LDIPADIRARIEKE
+377 LDIPQDTRARIEQE
-391 LSTGSSITVS
+391 LSSGSSITVS
-401 DLSHQMETGA
+401 DLSHQMETGT
-411 GTDFITVTR
+411 GTDFITVTK
-420 EGPA
+420 EGPV

>member
-1 MHVVYCVMSLRL
+1 MSLRFRL
-13 CFLTGMLSA
+13 LTGMLSA

-33 SKSLQIIVSK
+33 NKSLQIVVSK
-43 NDQSLAL
+43 SDQSLAL

-56 IATSKVSTGKAG
+56 VATSKVSTGKAG

-124 LPSKFAK
+124 LPSKFAQ
-131 SLFGD
+131 SLFGE
-136 TQRGVHVIITDRPV
+136 TRYGVHVIITDRPV
-150 SLRFVQH
+150 SLRSVQH
-157 PALFEPR
+157 SALFEPR
-164 EDGDDGELLLSDVE
+164 DDADDGKLLLSDVE
-178 LRPATFDAALGAVE
+178 LRPATFDAALGTVE
-192 VAVNEKTHSLKPA
+192 VAVNEKTQAIKPM
-205 LKPAAKDKEASP
+205 AKGKEPSP

-228 EKVMDIQAL
+228 EKVMDIQAV
-237 LTRLGFDAGSAD
+237 LTRLGFDAGAPD
-249 GYAGEM
+249 GYTGEM
-255 TISAINGFKRWKGLK
+255 TISAVNGFKRWKGLK

-276 TDTFV
+276 TDDFV
-281 TALYASAG
+281 AALYASAG
-289 EDHPL
+289 EDHPPN
-294 SGQIMVRQDFKPLFE
+294 GQIMVRQDFKPLFE

-324 FFEAVS
+324 FFEAIAVN
-330 VDRARGTAE
+330 RAAGTAE
-339 WNGLTLENHLPTAA
+339 WNGVTLENRLPAAA

-377 LDIPADIRARIEKE
+377 LEIPAEIRSRIEKE

-401 DLSHQMETGA
+401 DLSHQMETGM
-411 GTDFITVTR
+411 GTDFITVTK
-420 EGPA
+420 EGPV

>member
-13 CFLTGMLSA
+13 RLMAGMLSA

-33 SKSLQIIVSK
+33 SRALQILVSK
-43 NDQSLAL
+43 SDQSLSL

-113 PNYPA
+113 PNYAA

-124 LPSKFAK
+124 LPSKFAR

-136 TQRGVHVIITDRPV
+136 TRTGVHVIITDRPV

-157 PALFEPR
+157 PALFAPR
-164 EDGDDGELLLSDVE
+164 DDADDGKLLLSDVE
-178 LRPATFDAALGAVE
+178 LRPATFDAALGTVE
-192 VAVNEKTHSLKPA
+192 VAVNEKTQSLKPV
-205 LKPAAKDKEASP
+205 AKAREPSP

-228 EKVMDIQAL
+228 EKVMDIQTV

-249 GYAGEM
+249 GYTGEM

-270 TTGPLL
+270 TTEPLL
-276 TDTFV
+276 TDAFV
-281 TALYASAG
+281 AALYASAG
-289 EDHPL
+289 EDHPPT
-294 SGQIMVRQDFKPLFE
+294 GQIMVRQDFKPLFE

-324 FFEAVS
+324 FFEAVT
-330 VDRARGTAE
+330 VDRAAGTAE
-339 WNGLTLENHLPTAA
+339 WNGVTLENHLPAAA

-366 GFDQLSAVLGR
+366 GFDQLSAVLSR
-377 LDIPADIRARIEKE
+377 LEIPAEIRSRIEQE
-391 LSTGSSITVS
+391 LSSGSSITVS
-401 DLSHQMETGA
+401 DISHQMETGA
-411 GTDFITVTR
+411 GTDFITVTK
-420 EGPA
+420 EGPV

>member
-1 MHVVYCVMSLRL
+1 MSLRL
-13 CFLTGMLSA
+13 RLMAGMLSA

-33 SKSLQIIVSK
+33 SRSLQILVSK
-43 NDQSLAL
+43 SDQSLSL

-56 IATSKVSTGKAG
+56 VATSKVSTGKAG

-131 SLFGD
+131 SLFRD
-136 TQRGVHVIITDRPV
+136 TKTGVHVIITDRPV

-157 PALFEPR
+157 PALFQPR
-164 EDGDDGELLLSDVE
+164 DDADDGKLLLSDVE
-178 LRPATFDAALGAVE
+178 LRPATFDAALGTVE
-192 VAVNEKTHSLKPA
+192 VAVNEKTQA
-205 LKPAAKDKEASP
+205 LKPAAKIREPSP

-228 EKVMDIQAL
+228 EKVMDIQTV

-276 TDTFV
+276 TDAFV

-289 EDHPL
+289 EDHPPT
-294 SGQIMVRQDFKPLFE
+294 GQIMVRQDFKPLFE

-330 VDRARGTAE
+330 VDRAAGTAE
-339 WNGLTLENHLPTAA
+339 WNGVTLENHLPAAA
-353 RKRLGITVTEAPG
+353 RKRLGISVTEAPG

-377 LDIPADIRARIEKE
+377 LEIPTEIRSRIEQE
-391 LSTGSSITVS
+391 LSSGSSITVS
-401 DLSHQMETGA
+401 DISHQLETGA
-411 GTDFITVTR
+411 GTDFITVTK
-420 EGPA
+420 EGPV

>member
-1 MHVVYCVMSLRL
+1 MA
-13 CFLTGMLSA
+13 GMLSA

-33 SKSLQIIVSK
+33 SRSLQILVSK
-43 NDQSLAL
+43 SDQSLSL

-56 IATSKVSTGKAG
+56 VATSKVSTGKAG

-136 TQRGVHVIITDRPV
+136 TRTGVHVIITDQPV

-157 PALFEPR
+157 PALFQPR
-164 EDGDDGELLLSDVE
+164 DDADDGKLLLSDVE
-178 LRPATFDAALGAVE
+178 LRPATFDAALGTVE
-192 VAVNEKTHSLKPA
+192 VAVNEKTQA
-205 LKPAAKDKEASP
+205 LKPAVKTREPSP

-228 EKVMDIQAL
+228 EKVMDIQTML
-237 LTRLGFDAGSAD
+237 SRLGFEAGAAD

-276 TDTFV
+276 NDAFV

-330 VDRARGTAE
+330 VDRAAGNAE
-339 WNGLTLENHLPTAA
+339 WNGVTLENHLPAAA
-353 RKRLGITVTEAPG
+353 RKRLGISVTEPPG

-377 LDIPADIRARIEKE
+377 LEIPAEIRSRIEQE
-391 LSTGSSITVS
+391 LSSGSSITVS
-401 DLSHQMETGA
+401 DISHQLETGT
-411 GTDFITVTR
+411 GTDFITVTK
-420 EGPA
+420 EGPV

>member
-1 MHVVYCVMSLRL
+1 MSLRL
-13 CFLTGMLSA
+13 SLLTGMLSV

-33 SKSLQIIVSK
+33 QKSLQILVSK
-43 NDQSLAL
+43 SDQSLAL

-136 TQRGVHVIITDRPV
+136 TATGVHVIITDRPV

-164 EDGDDGELLLSDVE
+164 DDADDGKLLLSDVE
-178 LRPATFDAALGAVE
+178 LRPATFDAALGPVE
-192 VAVNEKTHSLKPA
+192 VAVNEKTQA
-205 LKPAAKDKEASP
+205 IKPAAKVKDPAP

-228 EKVMDIQAL
+228 EKVMDIQAV
-237 LTRLGFDAGSAD
+237 LTRLGFDAGMPD
-249 GYAGEM
+249 GHAGEM
-255 TISAINGFKRWKGLK
+255 TVSAINGFKRWKGLK

-276 TDTFV
+276 TDAFV

-289 EDHPL
+289 EDHPPN
-294 SGQIMVRQDFKPLFE
+294 GQIMVRQDFKPLFE
-309 AAIDIKDPEVALGTH
+309 AAIDIRDPEVALGTH
-324 FFEAVS
+324 FLEAVS
-330 VDRARGTAE
+330 VDRAKGNAE
-339 WNGLTLENHLPTAA
+339 WNGVTLENHLPAAA
-353 RKRLGITVTEAPG
+353 RKRLGITVAEAPG
-366 GFDQLSAVLGR
+366 GFDQLSAVLSR
-377 LDIPADIRARIEKE
+377 LEIPADIRSRIEQE

-401 DLSHQMETGA
+401 DLSHQMETGT
-411 GTDFITVTR
+411 GTDFITVTK
-420 EGPA
+420 EGPV

>member
-1 MHVVYCVMSLRL
+1 MSLRFRL
-13 CFLTGMLSA
+13 LTGMLSA

-33 SKSLQIIVSK
+33 NKSLQIVVSK
-43 NDQSLAL
+43 SDQSLAL

-56 IATSKVSTGKAG
+56 VATSKVSTGKAG

-124 LPSKFAK
+124 LPSKFAQ
-131 SLFGD
+131 SLFGE
-136 TQRGVHVIITDRPV
+136 TRYGVHVIITDRPV
-150 SLRFVQH
+150 SLRSVQH
-157 PALFEPR
+157 SALFEPR
-164 EDGDDGELLLSDVE
+164 DDADDGKLLLSDVE
-178 LRPATFDAALGAVE
+178 LRPATFDAALGTVE
-192 VAVNEKTHSLKPA
+192 VAVNEKTQAIKPM
-205 LKPAAKDKEASP
+205 AKGKEPSP

-228 EKVMDIQAL
+228 EKVMDIQAV
-237 LTRLGFDAGSAD
+237 LTRLGFDAGAPD
-249 GYAGEM
+249 GYTGEM
-255 TISAINGFKRWKGLK
+255 TISAVNGFKRWKGLK

-276 TDTFV
+276 TDDFV
-281 TALYASAG
+281 AALYASAD
-289 EDHPL
+289 EDHPPN
-294 SGQIMVRQDFKPLFE
+294 GQIMVRQDFKPLFE

-324 FFEAVS
+324 FFEAIAVN
-330 VDRARGTAE
+330 RAAGTAE
-339 WNGLTLENHLPTAA
+339 WNGVTLENHLPAAA

-366 GFDQLSAVLGR
+366 GFDQLSAVLDR
-377 LDIPADIRARIEKE
+377 LEIPAEIRSRIEKE

-401 DLSHQMETGA
+401 DLSHQMETGM
-411 GTDFITVTR
+411 GTDFITVTK
-420 EGPA
+420 EGPV